1 MIELVILILVTIL
14 ILTLSFIITT
24 ALILKIIR
32 KIDSNESVTNFF
44 EKNNLQ
50 IKDEF
55 QRSREESSNSLKL
68 NREEL
73 SNNFKLFGDTLFK
86 QISEVSA
93 MVDNKLKLIGED
105 NALKLEQI
113 RKTVDE
119 KLHETLERRL
129 GESFKIVSERLELV
143 HKGLGEM
150 QNLATGVG
158 DLKKVLSN
166 VKTRGVF
173 GEVQLESILEE
184 ILTPSQYIKNV
195 VTKKGS
201 NMPVEFAVKI
211 PSKDIDSKELLF
223 PIDSKFPMD
232 KYHTL
237 IEAYESGDIL
247 KIESASKELE
257 IAIKLNAK
265 DIYTKYL
272 DPPHTTEYAIMF
284 LPVEGLYAE
293 VARRN
298 VLYEHIRRDY
308 KVIISGPTTLVATL
322 SSFQMGFRAL
332 AIEKRTGEVWQTLGE
347 VKNEF
352 EKFGIVLEKAKIK
365 INEAGRE
372 IDELVGT
379 RTRVIQNKLKKVGE
393 LSTAEDKHNLPS
405 GNL

>member
-1 MIELVILILVTIL
+1 MIDLILLFLL
-14 ILTLSFIITT
+14 ILLIVLSVVIIALTLKSTSKVDYSDIV
-24 ALILKIIR
+24 AKA
-32 KIDSNESVTNFF
+32 F
-44 EKNNLQ
+44 EKSDLQ

-55 QRSREESSNSLKL
+55 QRSRKESANSLRT

-73 SNNFKLFGDTLFK
+73 SNNFKSFGDTLFK
-86 QISEVSA
+86 QIAGLST
-93 MVDNKLKLIGED
+93 MVDTKLRSIQED
-105 NALKLEQI
+105 NATKLEQM

-119 KLHETLERRL
+119 KLHETLEKRL
-129 GESFKIVSERLELV
+129 GESFKMVSERLELV

-184 ILTPSQYIKNV
+184 ILTPSQYLKNV
-195 VTKKGS
+195 VTKAGS
-201 NMPVEFAVKI
+201 NMPVEFAVRI
-211 PSKDIDSKELLF
+211 PNKDAGSKELLF

-237 IEAYESGDIL
+237 IDAYESGDL
-247 KIESASKELE
+247 SKIELASKELE
-257 IAIKLNAK
+257 TAIKLNAK

-298 VLYEHIRRDY
+298 VLYESIRRDF
-308 KVIISGPTTLVATL
+308 KVMISGPTTLVATL

-332 AIEKRTGEVWQTLGE
+332 AIEKRTSEVWQTLGE
-347 VKNEF
+347 VKTEF
-352 EKFGIVLEKAKIK
+352 EKFGGVLEKAKLK

-379 RTRVIQNKLKKVGE
+379 RTRVIQSKLKRVGE
-393 LSTAEDKHNLPS
+393 LPSHEEPPKLPIS
-405 GNL
+405 